1 MKKRPVKVYPKNRR
15 NLDIHINTHKL
26 NTVMENNE
34 NMIVEKTTIVKNAE
48 PLTLKAVPFA
58 KGYKVEVKLSMNPEN
73 TMDMD
78 KVLLPLES
86 SKLRQAVAGFIQ
98 FIEDAT
104 DKGGLGGNFL
114 TDDD

>member
-1 MKKRPVKVYPKNRR
+1 
-15 NLDIHINTHKL
+15 
-26 NTVMENNE
+26 MEKSQE

-73 TMDMD
+73 TLDMD

-98 FIEDAT
+98 FIESPIEQ
-104 DKGGLGGNFL
+104 GGLGGKLL
-114 TDDD
+114 TDEDQAIKEATKGVK